1 MSYEKGTAFVD
12 GESVPI
18 AEAKISLLDWGF
30 LHSDA
35 TYDVAH
41 VWQGAFFRLDAHLDR
56 FFQGMQALHMSI
68 PYDREQVQTIL
79 LDLVRLSGLR
89 DAYVEIICTRGFP
102 APGSRDPRTCKNQ
115 FFAFAVP
122 FIWIADP
129 QKQQAGLHLVISDKR
144 RIAPE
149 SVDPTVKNY
158 HWLDMV
164 MGLYE
169 AYERGGETVVLVDER
184 GDLVEGPGFN
194 VFVIEGNTVIT
205 PDRGMLEGVTRR
217 TVLALAENC
226 GYAVETRSLMADEA
240 RAADEAFITSTAGG
254 IMPVTAIDAQ
264 VLGAGTPGPMTMAL
278 HAAYWRAHEDP
289 RYALT
294 VEYGATGTS

>member
-1 MSYEKGTAFVD
+1 MIYAQGAAFID
-12 GESVPI
+12 DELVPV

-56 FFQGMQALHMSI
+56 FFAGVDSLRMSI
-68 PYDREQVQTIL
+68 PYDRAQVQEIL
-79 LDLVRLSGLR
+79 CDCVRLSGLR
-89 DAYVEIICTRGFP
+89 EAYVEMICTRGFP
-102 APGSRDPRTCKNQ
+102 APGSRDPRTCSNR
-115 FFAFAVP
+115 FYAFAVP

-129 QKQQAGLHLVISDKR
+129 QKQQQGLHLVISQQR

-149 SVDPTVKNY
+149 AVDPTVKNY

-169 AYERGGETVVLVDER
+169 AYERGGETAVVVDAR

-194 VFVIEGNTVIT
+194 VFAVKEGKVIT
-205 PDRGMLEGVTRR
+205 PCRGMLEGVTRR
-217 TVLALAENC
+217 TVFELAESC
-226 GYAVETRSLMADEA
+226 GYATEARALPAAEA
-240 RAADEAFITSTAGG
+240 RAADEIFITSTAGG
-254 IMPVTAIDAQ
+254 IMPVTTIDGQ
-264 VLGAGTPGPMTMAL
+264 LLGAGKPGPVTMAL
-278 HAAYWRAHEDP
+278 HAAYWQAHDDS
-289 RYALT
+289 RYALQ
-294 VEYGATGTS
+294 VDYRQD